1 MNIPEARERADS
13 ESLEMLVDFGRVC
26 LRRRR
31 MQAAGGSKSDDDDV
45 VVVLLDL
52 LPVGA
57 GGGAVAVAAAVSSAN
72 CSVVAVV
79 GCSSVAALA
88 DMEVGFSVTLSDMM

>member
-57 GGGAVAVAAAVSSAN
+57 GGGAVAVAVSSAN

-88 DMEVGFSVTLSDMM
+88 DIEVGFSVTLSDMM

>member
-57 GGGAVAVAAAVSSAN
+57 GGGAVAAAVSSAN